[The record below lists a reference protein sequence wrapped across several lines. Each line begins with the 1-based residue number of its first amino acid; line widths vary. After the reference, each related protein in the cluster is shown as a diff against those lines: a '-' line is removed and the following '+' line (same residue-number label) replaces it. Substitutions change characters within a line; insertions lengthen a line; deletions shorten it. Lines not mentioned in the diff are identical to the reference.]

1 MFDDRAY
8 PKGGW
13 VLHMLRCQLGD
24 KDFFHGLKRY
34 GLEYA
39 YNTAETS
46 DLRKVFERLYGVS
59 LERFFH
65 DWTERKGHPLL
76 HIKTTQAEDGFV
88 RLEVK
93 QTQKDEAFHFPL
105 KIELTKAGE
114 DGQSVIITPF
124 LTEKE
129 QTFLLPVKASPEQVR
144 VDPDFTV
151 LADIEEDKS
160 RDLWVAQLTEGPS
173 IPERLRAV
181 EHFAKSP
188 SAADRALLV
197 GSLRNDDF
205 YAIRAA
211 AATAL
216 GKTKKEDVKDFL
228 LEAAMQAHP
237 KVRRAAVET
246 LGNFEGDERLAEV
259 LLALHEVGDESYN
272 VEAAIVEALA
282 KVSDSPPR
290 DILEASLSK
299 ESHRDV
305 IRSKALAGLSLCK
318 DIEALET
325 LKTWTKQGHNRTAR
339 MAAMNALAQSLK
351 KHEFPKEKQ
360 TEAVELLAGYLKET
374 GPRIRRSAIAALT
387 LVPTLAQNETDR
399 LANMAD
405 HDADPRVR
413 TAAKN
418 AVKKIEEARSP
429 NQVQKLQTEL
439 EKLQEQYKKLQEQ
452 VEKIQSQSK

>member
-1 MFDDRAY
+1 
-8 PKGGW
+8 
-13 VLHMLRCQLGD
+13 
-24 KDFFHGLKRY
+24 
-34 GLEYA
+34 
-39 YNTAETS
+39 
-46 DLRKVFERLYGVS
+46 
-59 LERFFH
+59 
-65 DWTERKGHPLL
+65 
-76 HIKTTQAEDGFV
+76 
-88 RLEVK
+88 
-93 QTQKDEAFHFPL
+93 
-105 KIELTKAGE
+105 
-114 DGQSVIITPF
+114 
-124 LTEKE
+124 
-129 QTFLLPVKASPEQVR
+129 
-144 VDPDFTV
+144 
-151 LADIEEDKS
+151 
-160 RDLWVAQLTEGPS
+160 
-173 IPERLRAV
+173 
-181 EHFAKSP
+181 
-188 SAADRALLV
+188 
-197 GSLRNDDF
+197 
-205 YAIRAA
+205 
-211 AATAL
+211 
-216 GKTKKEDVKDFL
+216 
-228 LEAAMQAHP
+228 
-237 KVRRAAVET
+237 
-246 LGNFEGDERLAEV
+246 

-351 KHEFPKEKQ
+351 THEFPKEKQ

-418 AVKKIEEARSP
+418 AVKKIEEAGSP